1 MGDDGHCHLRRLDDP
16 TNASGTTLLTL
27 PLSDFPIVGSSA
39 ARSGAV
45 VSPLESSRDA
55 GHNSSIDDEDDISN
69 DDEGGLILMSLPP
82 GILSIDDLVTSNVY
96 IMGPNDDSDNGG
108 EGGTNN
114 ANANDDGGNSIEP
127 VSARLIIED
136 KMGKTLL
143 LTRVETS
150 NTYIVVPP
158 MKVDAMTTT
167 TTNNDEGI
175 TTEGGN
181 NKKRKLLSSSPGDEI
196 DDVTGSTTSNRIL
209 VTMSARSVGQI
220 PGESSPAT
228 FFLEPTLLPPRHFAN
243 VLREILYRATYDPF
257 DPPPTTTTATK
268 LGYTIHE
275 LARLCRT
282 SHAEVSNAIRG
293 RYFGAEDALV
303 LPSGSSVSLRYG
315 TLSEEGR
322 RTVLSAIV
330 STLVESDT
338 ELQWLSSTGGME
350 GDGMPLSS
358 FVDEI
363 RENWARSEGGTS
375 SSSSSSEQYH
385 LPDEVIWSCLRPI
398 FFSVNNKADDKI
410 TPGDNDFGILS
421 SMPQLGWLDPDGVA
435 KLVAHEVFLR
445 GGVRGGNM
453 TWWKEGE
460 LIDAWSMRLPTIP
473 GGYVPNVGLLR
484 GIAICEMMT
493 SSSTMPWDQDDTEEG
508 DDVYKIYNNRRWRY
522 FPEDFGLHP
531 SDPVMRIR
539 SLFTVRDAWTIKE
552 AMPYLEKLL
561 PEYDGIGVG
570 GKELS
575 TAMVDLLGRH
585 ARATMTNIETKGEV
599 KTSVTYISKLLN

>member
-1 MGDDGHCHLRRLDDP
+1 MGDGHCHLRRLDDP

-39 ARSGAV
+39 ARGGAV
-45 VSPLESSRDA
+45 VSPA

-96 IMGPNDDSDNGG
+96 IMGPNDDSDNRG
-108 EGGTNN
+108 EGGTNY
-114 ANANDDGGNSIEP
+114 ANANDGGNSIEP

-136 KMGKTLL
+136 KMGKTLI

-158 MKVDAMTTT
+158 MKVDAMTTTTT

-196 DDVTGSTTSNRIL
+196 DDVTGSTPSNQIL

-257 DPPPTTTTATK
+257 DPPPTTTTTTTK

-282 SHAEVSNAIRG
+282 SLAEVSNAIHG

-350 GDGMPLSS
+350 GDGMLLSS
-358 FVDEI
+358 FIDEI
-363 RENWARSEGGTS
+363 RERWARSEGGT
-375 SSSSSSEQYH
+375 SSSEQYH

-398 FFSVNNKADDKI
+398 FFSVNNKADNKI

-484 GIAICEMMT
+484 GIAICEMMA
-493 SSSTMPWDQDDTEEG
+493 SSSTMPWHKDDTEEG
-508 DDVYKIYNNRRWRY
+508 DLVNKIYNNRRWRY
-522 FPEDFGLHP
+522 FPESFGLHP

-539 SLFTVRDAWTIKE
+539 SLFTMRDAWTIKE

-561 PEYDGIGVG
+561 LEYDGIGVG

-599 KTSVTYISKLLN
+599 ETSVTRYIAKL